1 MQRLLTILNVALI
14 AGGFLF
20 GLSLLRADPSKAEKP
35 ATDENL
41 QVRYARAHLELA
53 KLDLRRVTELNKR
66 VPHAVSAGTIDE
78 CQRHVEIDEEQLK
91 QYLKGDKADIH
102 GIFVRRAEIEVEL
115 AEANVQR
122 QREVHV
128 EFGTAS
134 SELELERS
142 QLVAQLA
149 KLHLERARS
158 FDVAKSML
166 FDMQWQIEELRNEV
180 AELRA
185 RQ

>member
-1 MQRLLTILNVALI
+1 MQRLLTIVNVALI
-14 AGGFLF
+14 AGGFVF
-20 GLSLLRADPSKAEKP
+20 CLSLLRADQPKADKP
-35 ATDENL
+35 ANDESL

-53 KLDLRRVTELNKR
+53 RLDLRRVMELNKR

-78 CQRHVEIDEEQLK
+78 FQRHVEIDEEQLK
-91 QYLKGDKADIH
+91 QYLKGNDADIH
-102 GIFVRRAEIEVEL
+102 GIFVRRAEIEMEL

-122 QREVHV
+122 QREVHG
-128 EFGTAS
+128 EFRTAS
-134 SELELERS
+134 SQLELDRS
-142 QLVAQLA
+142 LLVAQLA

-166 FDMQWQIEELRNEV
+166 WDMQWQIEDLRNEV